1 MYKKK
6 FGISIIRK
14 NNQYYIIDG
23 LQIYQANELSARI
36 LALCNGEN
44 SETEIVEKLSQK
56 FSVSKLILQK
66 DVSEFLTELLN
77 VGLIAL

>member
-77 VGLIAL
+77 VGLITL